1 MNTAP
6 IRAAHAWLSAACA
19 CAAFSMVA
27 PAVKPP
33 LSVFLS
39 SIGRSGLVAGGGFT
53 KAL

>member
-1 MNTAP
+1 MNTALL
-6 IRAAHAWLSAACA
+6 RGAFAWLSAARGF
-19 CAAFSMVA
+19 AAFSMAA

-39 SIGRSGLVAGGGFT
+39 SIGSTGLVAGRGFT